1 MWKARKKSLIGDSAS
16 ISDTPPA
23 APLAPTLAVVVKG
36 YPRLSETFIAQE
48 LLGLQ
53 RRGVPMHIYSLR
65 HPTDTLRH
73 PIHREITAPVTYL
86 PEYIH
91 HAPVAAAA
99 AWVKARRLPG
109 YPAAWAAFCRDVA
122 RDRTRNRVRRFA
134 QACVL
139 ATRSAP
145 GTPLYYAH
153 FLHTPASVAR
163 YAALMRGLP
172 FAVSAHAKDIWTT
185 PDWDVRDKL
194 AACAWLTTCTRGGAE
209 HLRTLAADP
218 TRIHL
223 TYHGLDLAR
232 FPAPAAHGDAP
243 GRDGTAPGRPV
254 RLLSVGR
261 LVEKKGYGVL
271 LHALARQHGHWTLA
285 HIGGGPLAASLRD
298 LARDLGIAQHIT
310 WHGAKS
316 QQDVLTALADADL
329 FVLASRIAADG
340 DRDGLPNVLLEAQS
354 QHVACLSTAVSA
366 IPELITDGATGILVP
381 PDDAGALADALGGLI
396 AAPDRRRQLAAAGAA
411 RVRRDFAADAGI
423 DAIAGLLRM
432 APASTPASTAS
443 APPAAIA
450 RAQ

>member
-1 MWKARKKSLIGDSAS
+1 MQKARKKSLIGDSAS
-16 ISDTPPA
+16 SSD
-23 APLAPTLAVVVKG
+23 APILAVVVKG

-53 RRGVPMHIYSLR
+53 RRGVPFHIYSLR
-65 HPTDTLRH
+65 HPTDTVRH
-73 PIHREITAPVTYL
+73 PIHAEITAPVTYL

-91 HAPVAAAA
+91 HHPVAAAA
-99 AWVKARRLPG
+99 AWATARRMPG
-109 YPAAWAAFCRDVA
+109 YPAAWAAFRHDLA

-163 YAALMRGLP
+163 YAAIMRGLP
-172 FAVSAHAKDIWTT
+172 FAVSAHAKDIWMT
-185 PDWDVRDKL
+185 PDWDVRGKL
-194 AACAWLTTCTRGGAE
+194 AACAWLTTCTRSGAD

-218 TRIHL
+218 TRVHL
-223 TYHGLDLAR
+223 TYHGLDLTR
-232 FPAPAAHGDAP
+232 FPTSSNHHGQP
-243 GRDGTAPGRPV
+243 GRDGTAHGQPV
-254 RLLSVGR
+254 RLVSVGR
-261 LVEKKGYGVL
+261 LVEKKGYAIL
-271 LHALARQHGHWTLA
+271 LRALARQSGHWTLA

-298 LARDLGIAQHIT
+298 LAQDLGIAHHIT

-316 QQDVLTALADADL
+316 QHDVLAALADADL

-354 QHVACLSTAVSA
+354 QRVACLSTAVSA

-381 PDDAGALADALGGLI
+381 PDDVDALAAALAGLI
-396 AAPDRRRQLAAAGAA
+396 AAPQRRQQLALAGAD
-411 RVRRDFAADAGI
+411 RVHRDFAADAGI
-423 DAIAGLLRM
+423 DAIAALLGM
-432 APASTPASTAS
+432 APASIAAPS
-443 APPAAIA
+443 ADAA
-450 RAQ
+450 Q